1 MEIVLRA
8 TVMFAIVYLLVRVL
22 GKRELGQMT
31 PFEFIVMVVIGDLI
45 QQGITQNDFSI
56 TGATLAICTFAF
68 WGLVLSWFSYLSPR
82 AARLLEG
89 EPRVIVRHGEVLQ
102 HSLKRDRLTLGEIHV
117 RWQPGPFDLS
127 ALYSRG
133 EITDTEKLNL
143 TFIGNPY
150 PVPKSFWGGYVQA
163 AMRAW
168 EHGDSSLSP
177 FVRYEQFNTAAS
189 FEPVP
194 LGLGVTT
201 APTEKVWTAGINYYL
216 TPQVVFK
223 ADYQHFNIA
232 DALLGYGT
240 RFDLGVGY
248 QF

>member
-102 HSLKRDRLTLGEIHV
+102 HSLKRDRLTIAEI
-117 RWQPGPFDLS
+117 QS
-127 ALYSRG
+127 
-133 EITDTEKLNL
+133 E
-143 TFIGNPY
+143 
-150 PVPKSFWGGYVQA
+150 
-163 AMRAW
+163 MR
-168 EHGDSSLSP
+168 L
-177 FVRYEQFNTAAS
+177 
-189 FEPVP
+189 
-194 LGLGVTT
+194 
-201 APTEKVWTAGINYYL
+201 AGIAQLSEVEWAVLEPNGKIS
-216 TPQVVFK
+216 FIK
-223 ADYQHFNIA
+223 AEGSAEPAAQKDEA
-232 DALLGYGT
+232 SAA
-240 RFDLGVGY
+240 
-248 QF
+248 